1 MEKDEYRKH
10 FELEESHWWFKGRRR
25 TLLSVLRSRTKVK
38 GAEPLAI
45 LDAGCGAGYNLKMF
59 ERFGT
64 AFGFDYS
71 PDALAYCRRR
81 GLTRIARADINA
93 LPFQPARFNLV
104 SLLDVLYHK
113 SISDDVAVLKEIHGL
128 LKEGGLVL
136 VFDNAFKALRSPHDA
151 VYHSRERYT
160 KKSLKNRLEAAGFR
174 PVRATYFNFSLFPIL
189 FLIRSWQRL
198 RPTQGGSPQS
208 DLKAAP
214 RLVNALLYGILRLEA
229 FLSRKI
235 SFPWGS
241 SIVILA
247 RKE

>member
-25 TLLSVLRSRTKVK
+25 TLLSVLRSRIKVK
-38 GAEPLAI
+38 DAALLRI

-59 ERFGT
+59 ERLGT
-64 AFGFDYS
+64 AFGFDHS

-93 LPFQPARFNLV
+93 LPFRATRFDLI

-113 SISDDVAVLKEIHGL
+113 SIPDDVAVLKEIYATL
-128 LKEGGLVL
+128 NPGGHILI
-136 VFDNAFKALRSPHDA
+136 FDNAFKGLRSPHDVA
-151 VYHSRERYT
+151 YHSRERYT
-160 KKSLKNRLEAAGFR
+160 KKILTKRLVAAGFQ
-174 PVRATYFNFSLFPIL
+174 PVRATYFNFTLFPIV
-189 FLIRSWQRL
+189 FLTRFWQRF
-198 RPTQGGSPQS
+198 RPAKAGAPRS

-214 RLVNALLYGILRLEA
+214 RLVNGLLYGILRLEA
-229 FLSRKI
+229 FLIRKI
-235 SFPWGS
+235 SLPWGS

>member
-10 FELEESHWWFKGRRR
+10 FELEETHWWFKGRRR
-25 TLLSVLRSRTKVK
+25 TLLSVLRSRIKFK
-38 GAEPLAI
+38 GTEPLAI

-93 LPFQPARFNLV
+93 LPFRAMRFDLV

-113 SISDDVAVLKEIHGL
+113 SIPDDVAVLKEIYAL
-128 LKEGGLVL
+128 LNPGGHVL
-136 VFDNAFKALRSPHDA
+136 IFDNAFKGLRSPHDVA
-151 VYHSRERYT
+151 YHSRERYT
-160 KKSLKNRLEAAGFR
+160 KKSLKERLEAAGFR
-174 PVRATYFNFSLFPIL
+174 PIRATYFNFSLFPIM
-189 FLIRSWQRL
+189 FLIRFWQRL
-198 RPTQGGSPQS
+198 RPPQGGSLQS

-214 RLVNALLYGILRLEA
+214 PLVNGLLYGILRLEA
-229 FLSRKI
+229 FLCRKI

-247 RKE
+247 RK

>member
-10 FELEESHWWFKGRRR
+10 FELEETHWWFKGRRR
-25 TLLSVLRSRTKVK
+25 TLLSVLRSRIKVK

-59 ERFGT
+59 GRLGT
-64 AFGFDYS
+64 AFGFDHS

-93 LPFQPARFNLV
+93 LPFRQEYFDLV

-113 SISDDVAVLKEIHGL
+113 SISDDVAVLKAIHGL
-128 LKEGGLVL
+128 LKADGHVL
-136 VFDNAFKALRSPHDA
+136 IFDNAFKALRSPHDA
-151 VYHSRERYT
+151 AYHSRERYT
-160 KKSLKNRLEAAGFR
+160 KKSLKKRLEAAGFR
-174 PVRATYFNFSLFPIL
+174 PIRATYFNFSLFPIVL
-189 FLIRSWQRL
+189 LIRFWQRL
-198 RPTQGGSPQS
+198 RPAKGGSPQS

-214 RLVNALLYGILRLEA
+214 RLVNGLLYGILRLEA

-235 SFPWGS
+235 SFSWGS
-241 SIVILA
+241 SIVVLA